1 MSRRSAVR
9 EGRSVVTALME
20 ARLPAFAAILSLLSL
35 LSLSVGAVAA
45 EREPPPPPLAVHGRE
60 GTRFAEPGM
69 IAPDFTVLDVEGHPF
84 RLSEEVSRKPVLLLF
99 WSVFCDPCRPEMA
112 TLQKAHDRYAGRDLT
127 VVAVAVD
134 GEPLRNTIGGF
145 ARQEGYTFKVLVDEL
160 DAMEGWKVADA
171 YGVAVTPT
179 LLLLEKGGKV
189 LLRKGGK
196 TREDELEKAVS
207 SLLKK

>member
-1 MSRRSAVR
+1 
-9 EGRSVVTALME
+9 ME
-20 ARLPAFAAILSLLSL
+20 ARLLAFAAILFL

-45 EREPPPPPLAVHGRE
+45 ERETLPPLLAVHGGE

-99 WSVFCDPCRPEMA
+99 WSVFCELCRAEMA
-112 TLQKAHDRYAGRDLT
+112 TLQRVHDNYAGRDLT

-160 DAMEGWKVADA
+160 DATEKWKVSDP
-171 YGVAVTPT
+171 YGVAATPT

-189 LLRKGGK
+189 LLRRGGK
-196 TREDELEKAVS
+196 SREDELERADS

>member
-1 MSRRSAVR
+1 MPAPM
-9 EGRSVVTALME
+9 G
-20 ARLPAFAAILSLLSL
+20 ARLPVFAAIFALLTI
-35 LSLSVGAVAA
+35 SVGAVAA
-45 EREPPPPPLAVHGRE
+45 EVEKPPPSPGIQGGQ
-60 GTRFAEPGM
+60 GTRIAEPGM

-99 WSVFCDPCRPEMA
+99 WSVFCDPCRAEMA
-112 TLQKAHDRYAGRDLT
+112 TLQKAQDRYGGRDLA

-160 DAMEGWKVADA
+160 DAMGMWKAADA

-179 LLLLEKGGKV
+179 LLLLGKGGTV
-189 LLRKGGK
+189 LFRKGGK
-196 TREDELEKAVS
+196 IREDEVEKAVT

>member
-9 EGRSVVTALME
+9 EGRCVVPALMG
-20 ARLPAFAAILSLLSL
+20 ACLPVFTAILALLAT
-35 LSLSVGAVAA
+35 SVGAVAA
-45 EREPPPPPLAVHGRE
+45 EMGKSPPSVVVQGGE

-69 IAPDFTVLDVEGHPF
+69 IAPDFTVLDAEGHPF

-99 WSVFCDPCRPEMA
+99 WSVFCDPCRAEMA
-112 TLQKAHDRYAGRDLT
+112 TLQKAHDKYAGRDLT

-160 DAMEGWKVADA
+160 DATGMWKVADV

-189 LLRKGGK
+189 LLSRGGK
-196 TREDELEKAVS
+196 IREDELENAVT

>member
-1 MSRRSAVR
+1 MSVLR
-9 EGRSVVTALME
+9 ELRFLAL
-20 ARLPAFAAILSLLSL
+20 AAIFSLVPLEGGVL
-35 LSLSVGAVAA
+35 AA
-45 EREPPPPPLAVHGRE
+45 ERDAPPPPPAVHGGE

-99 WSVFCDPCRPEMA
+99 WSVFCDMCRAEMA
-112 TLQKAHDRYAGRDLT
+112 ILQKTHDKYAGRDLT

-134 GEPLRNTIGGF
+134 GGPLRSTIGGF

-160 DAMEGWKVADA
+160 DSMERWKVADA

-189 LLRKGGK
+189 SLRKGGK
-196 TREDELEKAVS
+196 IREDEIEKAVS

>member
-1 MSRRSAVR
+1 
-9 EGRSVVTALME
+9 
-20 ARLPAFAAILSLLSL
+20 
-35 LSLSVGAVAA
+35 
-45 EREPPPPPLAVHGRE
+45 
-60 GTRFAEPGM
+60 
-69 IAPDFTVLDVEGHPF
+69 
-84 RLSEEVSRKPVLLLF
+84 
-99 WSVFCDPCRPEMA
+99 MA
-112 TLQKAHDRYAGRDLT
+112 TLQKAHDKYAGRDLT

-134 GEPLRNTIGGF
+134 GKPLRNTVGGF

-160 DAMEGWKVADA
+160 DSMEMWKAADA

-196 TREDELEKAVS
+196 IREDELEKAVS

>member
-1 MSRRSAVR
+1 MP
-9 EGRSVVTALME
+9 ALME
-20 ARLPAFAAILSLLSL
+20 ARLLAFAAILSLLSL
-35 LSLSVGAVAA
+35 PVGAVAA
-45 EREPPPPPLAVHGRE
+45 ERETPPTPPAVLGGE

-99 WSVFCDPCRPEMA
+99 WSVFCDPCRAEMA
-112 TLQKAHDRYAGRDLT
+112 TLQKTHDKYAGRDLT

-134 GEPLRNTIGGF
+134 GGALRDTIGGF

-160 DAMEGWKVADA
+160 DATGMWKVADA
-171 YGVAVTPT
+171 HGVAVTPT

-196 TREDELEKAVS
+196 IRENELETAVS

>member
-9 EGRSVVTALME
+9 EGRSLVPVLREM
-20 ARLPAFAAILSLLSL
+20 RFSILAAILSLVPLGGVVHAADRETLPPSP
-35 LSLSVGAVAA
+35 AVRG
-45 EREPPPPPLAVHGRE
+45 EGIRPL
-60 GTRFAEPGM
+60 EPGM

-84 RLSEEVSRKPVLLLF
+84 RLAEEVSRRPVLLLF
-99 WSVFCDPCRPEMA
+99 WSVFCDPCRVEMSN
-112 TLQKAHDRYAGRDLT
+112 LQKMHDRYAGRDVT

-134 GEPLRNTIGGF
+134 GEPLRKTIGGF
-145 ARQEGYTFKVLVDEL
+145 ARQEGYTFKILVDEL
-160 DAMEGWKVADA
+160 DATEVWKVADA

-189 LLRKGGK
+189 SLRKGGK
-196 TREDELEKAVS
+196 IREDELEKAVS

>member
-1 MSRRSAVR
+1 VSALA
-9 EGRSVVTALME
+9 G
-20 ARLPAFAAILSLLSL
+20 ARLPAFAAILVLLAF
-35 LSLSVGAVAA
+35 SVGAVAA
-45 EREPPPPPLAVHGRE
+45 EVEKPLPSPVVQWEE

-99 WSVFCDPCRPEMA
+99 WSMFCDPCRAEMA
-112 TLQKAHDRYAGRDLT
+112 TLQKAQDRYEGRDLT

-134 GEPLRNTIGGF
+134 GEPLRNIIGGF
-145 ARQEGYTFKVLVDEL
+145 ARQEGYTFQVLVDEL
-160 DAMEGWKVADA
+160 DTMGMWKVADA

-179 LLLLEKGGKV
+179 LLLLGKGGTV

-196 TREDELEKAVS
+196 IRGDELEKAVS

>member
-9 EGRSVVTALME
+9 EGRSVVPALIG
-20 ARLPAFAAILSLLSL
+20 ARLLAFAAILSLLSL
-35 LSLSVGAVAA
+35 PVGAVAA
-45 EREPPPPPLAVHGRE
+45 ERETPPPPPAVLGGE

-69 IAPDFTVLDVEGHPF
+69 IAPDFTILDVEGRPF

-99 WSVFCDPCRPEMA
+99 WSVFCDPCRAEMA
-112 TLQKAHDRYAGRDLT
+112 TLQKAHDKYAGRDLT

-134 GEPLRNTIGGF
+134 GGPLRNTIGGF

-160 DAMEGWKVADA
+160 DATGMWKGADA
-171 YGVAVTPT
+171 HGIAVTPT

-196 TREDELEKAVS
+196 IREDELETAVS

>member
-1 MSRRSAVR
+1 LSRRSGVR
-9 EGRSVVTALME
+9 EGRGVVPALME
-20 ARLPAFAAILSLLSL
+20 ARLLVFAAILSLLTL
-35 LSLSVGAVAA
+35 PVGAVAA
-45 EREPPPPPLAVHGRE
+45 EGEKPPPPAVVGGGE

-99 WSVFCDPCRPEMA
+99 WSVFCDLCRAEMA
-112 TLQKAHDRYAGRDLT
+112 TLQKAQDRYGGGNLT

-134 GEPLRNTIGGF
+134 GDPLRNTIGGF
-145 ARQEGYTFKVLVDEL
+145 ARQEGYTFKILVDEL
-160 DAMEGWKVADA
+160 DAMGMWKVADA

-196 TREDELEKAVS
+196 VREDELEKAVS

>member
-1 MSRRSAVR
+1 
-9 EGRSVVTALME
+9 ME
-20 ARLPAFAAILSLLSL
+20 ARLLVFASILSLLPF
-35 LSLSVGAVAA
+35 SVGAVAA
-45 EREPPPPPLAVHGRE
+45 ERETPPPPLAVHGGE

-69 IAPDFTVLDVEGHPF
+69 IAPDFTVLDLEGHPF

-99 WSVFCDPCRPEMA
+99 WSVFCDPCRVEMA
-112 TLQKAHDRYAGRDLT
+112 TLQKAHDKYAGRDLI

-145 ARQEGYTFKVLVDEL
+145 ARQEGYSFKVLVDEL
-160 DAMEGWKVADA
+160 NSMERWKVADA

-196 TREDELEKAVS
+196 IREDELEKAVS

>member
-9 EGRSVVTALME
+9 EGRSVVPALME
-20 ARLPAFAAILSLLSL
+20 ARLLAFAAILSLLP
-35 LSLSVGAVAA
+35 LSVGAVAA
-45 EREPPPPPLAVHGRE
+45 ERETPPPPLAVLGGE

-99 WSVFCDPCRPEMA
+99 WSVFCDPCRAEMA
-112 TLQKAHDRYAGRDLT
+112 TLQKAHDKYAGRDLT

-160 DAMEGWKVADA
+160 DATERWKVADA

-189 LLRKGGK
+189 SLRKGGK
-196 TREDELEKAVS
+196 IREDELEKAVS
-207 SLLKK
+207 PLLKK

>member
-1 MSRRSAVR
+1 MP
-9 EGRSVVTALME
+9 ALME
-20 ARLPAFAAILSLLSL
+20 ARLLAFAAILSL

-45 EREPPPPPLAVHGRE
+45 ERETPPPPLAVLGGE

-99 WSVFCDPCRPEMA
+99 WSVFCDPCRAEMA
-112 TLQKAHDRYAGRDLT
+112 TLQKAHDKYAGRDLT

-160 DAMEGWKVADA
+160 DAMERWKVADA

-196 TREDELEKAVS
+196 IREDELEKAVS
-207 SLLKK
+207 PLLK

>member
-1 MSRRSAVR
+1 M
-9 EGRSVVTALME
+9 G
-20 ARLPAFAAILSLLSL
+20 ARFPVFAAILALLAIL
-35 LSLSVGAVAA
+35 VGPVAA
-45 EREPPPPPLAVHGRE
+45 EVEKPPPVTGIQGGGGARLAE
-60 GTRFAEPGM
+60 TGT

-84 RLSEEVSRKPVLLLF
+84 RLSEEISRKPVLLLF
-99 WSVFCDPCRPEMA
+99 WSVFCDPCRAEMA
-112 TLQKAHDRYAGRDLT
+112 ILQKAQDRYAGGDLA

-134 GEPLRNTIGGF
+134 GEPLRQIIGGF

-160 DAMEGWKVADA
+160 DAKGVWKVADA

-179 LLLLEKGGKV
+179 LLLLGKGGTV
-189 LLRKGGK
+189 VLRKGGK

>member
-1 MSRRSAVR
+1 MPVLR
-9 EGRSVVTALME
+9 EPRFLM
-20 ARLPAFAAILSLLSL
+20 LAAILSLVPLGGSAL
-35 LSLSVGAVAA
+35 AA
-45 EREPPPPPLAVHGRE
+45 ERETSPHLPVVHGGE
-60 GTRFAEPGM
+60 GNRFAEPGM
-69 IAPDFTVLDVEGHPF
+69 IAPDFTVLDVEGRPF
-84 RLSEEVSRKPVLLLF
+84 RLAEEVSRKPVLLLF
-99 WSVFCDPCRPEMA
+99 WSVFCDPCRSEMSN
-112 TLQKAHDRYAGRDLT
+112 LQKVQDKYAGRDLT

-145 ARQEGYTFKVLVDEL
+145 ARQEGYTFKILVDEL
-160 DAMEGWKVADA
+160 DPKESWKVADA

-196 TREDELEKAVS
+196 IREDELEKAVS